1 MSTEYEWLNTL
12 KPGDKVIRRGTGIG
26 SMDEVVTVDRVTA
39 AQIIIGSEKYR
50 KANGRRMGDSGRWYT
65 TWLKEA
71 TPKLLESI
79 AYQKRHLALSRRLQ
93 DTRWAKLPLPLLEAV
108 ATVLDKHK
116 AEQEKLT
123 AALEREESEAN
134 AST

>member
-1 MSTEYEWLNTL
+1 MSTEYEWLSTL

-26 SMDEVVTVDRVTA
+26 SMDEVVTVGRVTA
-39 AQIIIGSEKYR
+39 TQVIVGSEKYR
-50 KANGRRMGDSGRWYT
+50 KVNGRRIGDSGWNSH
-65 TWLKEA
+65 WLKEA

-123 AALEREESEAN
+123 AALEREESEA
-134 AST
+134 ADAAA

>member
-1 MSTEYEWLNTL
+1 MSDYDWLNDL
-12 KPGDKVIRRGTGIG
+12 KPGDKAIRCSNGIG

-39 AQIIIGSEKYR
+39 AQIIIGSERYR
-50 KANGRRMGDSGRWYT
+50 KVNGRRMGDSSWYSY
-65 TWLKEA
+65 WLKEA
-71 TPKLLESI
+71 TPERVESI

-108 ATVLDKHK
+108 VTVLDKHK

-134 AST
+134 ATA